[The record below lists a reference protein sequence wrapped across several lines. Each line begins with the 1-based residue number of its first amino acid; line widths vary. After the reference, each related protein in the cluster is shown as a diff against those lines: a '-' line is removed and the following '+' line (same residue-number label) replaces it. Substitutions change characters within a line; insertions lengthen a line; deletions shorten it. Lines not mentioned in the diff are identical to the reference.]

1 MRGSWMM
8 LGRCVGWR
16 CASLSRHAERWC
28 RAGQAGGAVRN
39 EFFWFRLCGK
49 SNSCGSVEEGPHMVR
64 SQVSKIGRDFRLRQ
78 RSRQRE
84 RPLLFL
90 GGPCPPGP
98 SSSLLYA
105 APPRPWRAVP
115 VEAMEGE
122 AGFRAR
128 TSPPNGPASAP
139 SLAASAAS
147 AGTLNGADH
156 SYTASETLPRSQ
168 PLPSNGHAIS
178 CSIGHATRL
187 LKREDTK
194 DIREDVALNGRLYTF
209 AAVFDGHGGAQ
220 AAEFC
225 AQHMISYIEQAAQAS
240 PSPEGQIR
248 DLISASQVC
257 AARYK

>member
-1 MRGSWMM
+1 MWKVEFVR
-8 LGRCVGWR
+8 LGGGRTAHGAVASEQNWPRLPAPPKVAPKGKA
-16 CASLSRHAERWC
+16 ASL
-28 RAGQAGGAVRN
+28 
-39 EFFWFRLCGK
+39 
-49 SNSCGSVEEGPHMVR
+49 P
-64 SQVSKIGRDFRLRQ
+64 
-78 RSRQRE
+78 
-84 RPLLFL
+84 
-90 GGPCPPGP
+90 GGPL
-98 SSSLLYA
+98 SAWTLLVA
-105 APPRPWRAVP
+105 FIRRPTTALARRP

>member
-1 MRGSWMM
+1 MAETSGSAK
-8 LGRCVGWR
+8 GRAKGKGRFSSW
-16 CASLSRHAERWC
+16 
-28 RAGQAGGAVRN
+28 GALVR
-39 EFFWFRLCGK
+39 L
-49 SNSCGSVEEGPHMVR
+49 
-64 SQVSKIGRDFRLRQ
+64 D
-78 RSRQRE
+78 
-84 RPLLFL
+84 
-90 GGPCPPGP
+90 
-98 SSSLLYA
+98 
-105 APPRPWRAVP
+105 PPRRFIRRPTTALARRP

-257 AARYK
+257 AARYE